1 MGTHPIFESD
11 FDCLTD
17 KKKCRTR
24 RNSMDSFCIWH
35 SLLMAV
41 SRVCAICFFHSFV
54 VKPISSPVP
63 MPIYQ
68 KPNESQKILFLN
80 VSSITPEWPWQLQVK
95 ENAKKR
101 PPKKGY
107 KNKEKLKRS
116 DLKKNLQVL
125 QRLQK

>member
-11 FDCLTD
+11 FDCLTE

-35 SLLMAV
+35 SLLMVV

-54 VKPISSPVP
+54 VKPISSLVP

-101 PPKKGY
+101 PLKKGY

-116 DLKKNLQVL
+116 DSKKNLLVL